1 MYNALR
7 FVYNA
12 LRYVHNALCFVYNAL
27 HYIVFCTEFQFK
39 HGRTNKF
46 SVKKY
51 QLYSEQKIT
60 HNSHPL
66 NYKMRNKIKIS
77 PTDFEFFSS
86 IYYVMS
92 REEIA
97 L

>member
-1 MYNALR
+1 MRTWKFTNPRSKLHNAVCYMYNALR

-46 SVKKY
+46 TVKKY
-51 QLYSEQKIT
+51 QLY
-60 HNSHPL
+60 
-66 NYKMRNKIKIS
+66 
-77 PTDFEFFSS
+77 
-86 IYYVMS
+86 
-92 REEIA
+92 
-97 L
+97 